1 MTGHCVVGHF
11 FCFFRTE
18 STFLRVNQ
26 WKDADMWRERINFT
40 GMKRILLFVMLLV
53 GAMSANAQWLWRV
66 SGADLKQPSYLF
78 GTHHLAPLSIVDSVP
93 QLYPTL
99 KEVNQVCGEIVLGDL
114 QSPDML
120 QSMQRAAILPGDTT
134 LQMLYTPEEYK
145 MVSEKVKQWMG
156 MDIALLSKIKPSF
169 LFNQLNILLAMRS
182 VKDFNPE
189 EQLDSWLQTQARQ
202 MQKRVMGLE
211 SPEFQIHVLFD
222 SQSLTRQARVLLSAL
237 SNIEMLTEQI
247 DILSAA
253 YMRQDIAQLEEV
265 VSTKYHNDLD
275 PLPEEEDALI
285 YGRNRAWLRLMP
297 SMMQDTSTLFVIGA
311 GHLVGEEGLIS
322 QLRAL
327 GYTVEA
333 LR

>member
-1 MTGHCVVGHF
+1 
-11 FCFFRTE
+11 
-18 STFLRVNQ
+18 
-26 WKDADMWRERINFT
+26 
-40 GMKRILLFVMLLV
+40 MLLV

-66 SGADLKQPSYLF
+66 SGSDLKRPSYLF

-99 KEVNQVCGEIVLGDL
+99 KGVDQVCGEIVLEDL

-145 MVSEKVKQWMG
+145 MVSEKVKQLMG

-182 VKDFNPE
+182 VKDFNPQ

-222 SQSLTRQARVLLSAL
+222 SQSLTRQARMLLSAL
-237 SNIEMLTEQI
+237 SNIETLTEQI
-247 DILSAA
+247 DLLSAA
-253 YMRQDIAQLEEV
+253 YMRQDIDQLEEV
-265 VSTKYHNDLD
+265 VSTKYHNDMD

-297 SMMQDTSTLFVIGA
+297 SMMRDASTLFVIGA
-311 GHLVGEEGLIS
+311 GHLVGTEGLIS
-322 QLRAL
+322 QLREM

-333 LR
+333 VR